1 MTIQTDPYRSRFE
14 STPRIIDRR
23 DPVVYDAAAP
33 IKQPPL
39 NAEQLAFYETQGF
52 LFFEH
57 MFSPEEVHYFR
68 EELTR
73 LRAEAAAQR
82 RSEVVLEPG
91 GDAVR
96 SVFAV
101 HQTHPVFRRLSRD
114 KRLVTIASQLLG
126 SPVYIHQ
133 SRINYKPGFGG
144 KEFYWH
150 SDFETW
156 HMEDGMPRMRAVSC
170 SIALSENNE
179 FNGPL
184 LLIPGSHK
192 SYVLCVG
199 ETPENHYLSSLRK
212 QEYGVPDP
220 QSLAHL
226 VERGGMAAPK
236 GAAGSVVF
244 FECNMMHGSNSNITP
259 WPRHNVFVVYNSV
272 ENALVKPFC
281 ELTPR
286 PEFIASRDFTPIEP
300 EG

>member
-1 MTIQTDPYRSRFE
+1 MTIQTDPYRSRAE
-14 STPRIIDRR
+14 RKPRIIARQ
-23 DPVVYDAAAP
+23 DPIVYSATGR
-33 IKQPPL
+33 QRCGPL
-39 NAEQLAFYETQGF
+39 SVEQLASYEAQGF
-52 LFFEH
+52 LFFEQL
-57 MFSPEEVHYFR
+57 FSQEEMYDFR
-68 EELTR
+68 EELAR
-73 LRAEAAAQR
+73 LRAEATTPHR
-82 RSEVVLEPG
+82 PEVVLEPG
-91 GDAVR
+91 GNEIR

-101 HQTHPVFRRLSRD
+101 HQTNPIFRRLSRD
-114 KRLVTIASQLLG
+114 RRLVAIASQLLG
-126 SPVYIHQ
+126 GPVYLHQ
-133 SRINYKPGFGG
+133 SRINYKPGFSG

-199 ETPENHYLSSLRK
+199 ETPTDHYRSSLRK

-220 QSLAHL
+220 QSLADL
-226 VERGGMAAPK
+226 VERGGIVASK

-259 WPRHNVFVVYNSV
+259 WPRHNIFMVYNSV
-272 ENALVKPFC
+272 DNALVDPFC
-281 ELTPR
+281 GLTPR
-286 PEFIASRDFTPIEP
+286 PEFIASRDFTPVET
-300 EG
+300 ES

>member
-1 MTIQTDPYRSRFE
+1 MTMQTDPYYSRAE
-14 STPRIIDRR
+14 RKPRIIDRQ
-23 DPVVYDAAAP
+23 DPVIYSELGHRGYG
-33 IKQPPL
+33 PL
-39 NAEQLAFYETQGF
+39 SVAQLASYETQGF
-52 LFFEH
+52 LFCEQVFAQ
-57 MFSPEEVHYFR
+57 EEVHYFR

-73 LRAEAAAQR
+73 LRTAATVQR
-82 RSEVVLEPG
+82 CPEVVLEPAG
-91 GDAVR
+91 NEIR

-101 HQTHPVFRRLSRD
+101 HQTNPVFRRLSRD

-133 SRINYKPGFGG
+133 SRINYKPGFSG

-199 ETPENHYLSSLRK
+199 KTPDNHYLSSLRK
-212 QEYGVPDP
+212 QEYGVPDS
-220 QSLAHL
+220 QSLTYL
-226 VERGGMAAPK
+226 VERGGIAAPK

-259 WPRHNVFVVYNSV
+259 WPRHNVFIVYNSV
-272 ENALVKPFC
+272 ANALVEPFC
-281 ELTPR
+281 GLTPR
-286 PEFIASRDFTPIEP
+286 PEFIAGRNFTPIEP
-300 EG
+300 ES